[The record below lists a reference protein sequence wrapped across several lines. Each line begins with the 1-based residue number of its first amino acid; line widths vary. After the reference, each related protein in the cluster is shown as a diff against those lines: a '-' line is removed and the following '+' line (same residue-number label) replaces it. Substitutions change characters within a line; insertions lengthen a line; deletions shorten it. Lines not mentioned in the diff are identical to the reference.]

1 MLTLVIFRERRID
14 FDRSP
19 IPNFWYLPKF
29 SVVGQ
34 WVRVVGK
41 FIVGQWVGV
50 SFWKACTLDS
60 LDNLQWVL
68 VPEQN
73 MHLLINQLNSLQT
86 KFTTI

>member
-19 IPNFWYLPKF
+19 IPNFGYLPKF
-29 SVVGQ
+29 LIPKFLVVGQ

-50 SFWKACTLDS
+50 SFWKACTLEHVRNKSTLDS
-60 LDNLQWVL
+60 L
-68 VPEQN
+68 
-73 MHLLINQLNSLQT
+73 
-86 KFTTI
+86 